1 MTSSFIY
8 PEPMLVCLSSG
19 SVEIP
24 CSFAEVSAA
33 VSRGSACQGRGVTLR
48 ELTAADVEHS
58 NARFEA
64 AVDPAN
70 PGNEA
75 VLIRLDDAGLEVAA
89 ASRAGFR
96 NASQILPH
104 LLVGDRAG
112 PRVRLRGCLILDRP
126 HLEVR
131 AVRLPSLRETGLP
144 LCGGLV
150 QAMAWL
156 KYNTLFVSS
165 GLEGLG
171 AAGARDLAGI
181 CHDAGIMLVK
191 DPDLPRGVIDGLDGP
206 STLDWEHVSRQA
218 GVRGAAVVHQGALTL
233 DELAASG
240 FLFNLAYSA
249 SMLSCE
255 DYNNFRWEKIQD
267 LALAQ
272 MPSLMDLLKGGTFPA
287 PPKREADIY
296 PLPLRGPGT
305 AEGAGARTIGGQER
319 LTLVTAIGECA
330 DAIIFR
336 HAIRRRDGQGAVAV
350 TPGKPEPAAPPC
362 GTPRIGHYTVR
373 YADGEEVSV
382 PLVENMTI
390 GCDTTWC
397 GRRLD
402 PWTHAFRTDSR
413 LRSLA
418 CGTRP
423 VKRVSGQ
430 GQVLF
435 SFDLAWRSPYPA
447 KRIEE
452 IAIELEGLERAAEV
466 VVEQVCL
473 AGGPD
478 ESTVGRNHDRV

>member
-8 PEPMLVCLSSG
+8 PEPMLVCLSSA

-24 CSFAEVSAA
+24 CPFTEVSAA

-48 ELTAADVEHS
+48 ELTAADVERT

-75 VLIRLDDAGLEVAA
+75 ALIRLDDAGLEVAA

-96 NASQILPH
+96 NASQILPR

-131 AVRLPSLRETGLP
+131 AVRLPSLRETDLP
-144 LCGGLV
+144 LCGRLV
-150 QAMAWL
+150 QAMSWL
-156 KYNTLFVSS
+156 KYNTLFVSC

-181 CHDAGIMLVK
+181 CHDAGVMLVK

-206 STLDWEHVSRQA
+206 STLDWEHVSRQP
-218 GVRGAAVVHQGALTL
+218 GVRGAAVVQQGALTL

-255 DYNNFRWEKIQD
+255 DYNNFRWERIQD
-267 LALAQ
+267 LALTQ
-272 MPSLMDLLKGGTFPA
+272 MPTLMELLGSGAFPA
-287 PPKREADIY
+287 PQGREADIY
-296 PLPLRGPGT
+296 PLPLGGT
-305 AEGAGARTIGGQER
+305 GAGAQVRSRTIGGQER

-330 DAIIFR
+330 DAVTFR
-336 HAIRRRDGQGAVAV
+336 HAIRRPGARGTSAAVAF
-350 TPGKPEPAAPPC
+350 GKPEPARW
-362 GTPRIGHYTVR
+362 GTPRIGHYAVR
-373 YADGEEVSV
+373 YADGQKVFV

-402 PWTHAFRTDSR
+402 PWTHEFRTDRR

-418 CGTRP
+418 CATQP
-423 VKRVSGQ
+423 AKRVSGQ
-430 GQVLF
+430 GEVLF
-435 SFDLAWRSPYPA
+435 SFDLAWRNPHPA

-452 IAIELEGLERAAEV
+452 IAIQLEGLERAAEV

-473 AGGPD
+473 AGGC
-478 ESTVGRNHDRV
+478 